1 MKTTFN
7 WSKID
12 KSLLVKYV
20 LLLLLDGFWAVCCA
34 LEIPLMIRNGEATV
48 FKGIVFA
55 AGVIMG
61 LCCVVKEIR
70 RIAGLFRDAR

>member
-12 KSLLVKYV
+12 KSRLLGYV
-20 LLLLLDGFWAVCCA
+20 LLLLLDVLWAVCSA
-34 LEIPLMIRNGEATV
+34 LAIPLMIRNGEATV

-55 AGVIMG
+55 AGVILG
-61 LCCVVKEIR
+61 LCCVVRGVR
-70 RIAGLFRDAR
+70 RIVGLFRDAR

>member
-12 KSLLVKYV
+12 KSRLLGYV
-20 LLLLLDGFWAVCCA
+20 LLLILDGFWAVCCA
-34 LEIPLMIRNGEATV
+34 LAIPLMIRNGEATV
-48 FKGIVFA
+48 FNGIVFA
-55 AGVIMG
+55 AGVIWG
-61 LCCVVKEIR
+61 LCCVVRRAR

>member
-20 LLLLLDGFWAVCCA
+20 LLLILDGFWAVCCP
-34 LEIPLMIRNGEATV
+34 ECTQWEGENFLVSRHKPHMEV
-48 FKGIVFA
+48 FCYG
-55 AGVIMG
+55 
-61 LCCVVKEIR
+61 KENYRLRKASASR
-70 RIAGLFRDAR
+70 R

>member
-12 KSLLVKYV
+12 KSRLLRYV
-20 LLLLLDGFWAVCCA
+20 LLLLLDGFCLAGFA
-34 LEIPLMIRNGEATV
+34 LAIPLMIRNGEATV

-55 AGVIMG
+55 AGVILG
-61 LCCVVKEIR
+61 LCCVVREAR
-70 RIAGLFRDAR
+70 RIVGLFRDAR